1 MRYDKIREIILSI
14 NFRNKQL
21 LESQPGFH
29 INVATERDS
38 CI

>member
-1 MRYDKIREIILSI
+1 MRYEKIREIIFYI

-21 LESQPGFH
+21 LASQPGFH
-29 INVATERDS
+29 INAATERDS